1 MGKRSI
7 ASGASGSRDLTA
19 LAILTAACLSAACAD
34 ATGNESVEQRVAA
47 LTAVPE
53 LKGALLT
60 TGGGLFNRC
69 VRDVPTSF
77 ASLPSAR
84 TNRAAYISK
93 GGQRLPPY
101 NAFLFPFFLALP
113 ASGSPPFSVPHVQS
127 LARFDLGDDQDD
139 RWLAVSRAFELGST
153 TGLGGVFLVRLP
165 DMAGA
170 DGGPM
175 LAPGVNYLSPVPA
188 SRATQYYYQTE
199 GSIHP
204 GGMQA
209 FGHYLAVANEV
220 EGRIT
225 SFVDIYDFSAGFGA
239 GQLIQRVSM
248 FSTGF
253 PGPIDKSI
261 TGVAVT
267 RLKDG
272 RYLMFVLGKDNAHHG
287 WFFVTRD
294 AALPSTW
301 DPVDY
306 FDGNAD
312 TTFFAD
318 YQNVNFVTDCGTG
331 NIFMFASGNS
341 DFQYVAGAGTDY
353 LDLFKLDADLAVG
366 VHMTFGGRRTFNTN
380 PWDTC
385 TFRAAATLFT
395 AKDNRLILY
404 CHAYTSN
411 FSVSLSPFSGITVN
425 PDPTLRFVEFNHQG
439 CLYTEVA
446 CGSACCDQGDS
457 CVNGACCPGGNV
469 VGGVCCAPADACG
482 SVCCSGAGACKDASL
497 SLCCDPF
504 AVKCGSVCCGVDQ
517 ECVDDVCQAPPPP
530 PPPPPPGSCSDGA
543 PTCSVGADCP
553 ANFNECNGGCCSHI
567 H

>member
-1 MGKRSI
+1 MGRRSVVS
-7 ASGASGSRDLTA
+7 ATLM
-19 LAILTAACLSAACAD
+19 AACLAAACAD
-34 ATGNESVEQRVAA
+34 VTGNEPVETRVAA

-53 LKGALLT
+53 LKGAVLT

-77 ASLPSAR
+77 ASLPSTR
-84 TNRAAYISK
+84 SNRAAYISK
-93 GGQRLPPY
+93 GGQTLPPY
-101 NAFLFPFFLALP
+101 NAFLLPFFLALP

-127 LARFDLGDDQDD
+127 LVRFDLGDQQDD

-153 TGLGGVFLVRLP
+153 TGLGGVFLVQLP
-165 DMAGA
+165 DMSGA
-170 DGGPM
+170 DGGRM
-175 LAPGVNYLSPVPA
+175 LDPNVNYLSPVPA
-188 SRATQYYYQTE
+188 GRATQYYYPTA

-204 GGMQA
+204 GGMQG
-209 FGHYLAVANEV
+209 FGHFLAVSNEV
-220 EGRIT
+220 TGKNI
-225 SFVDIYDFSAGFGA
+225 SPFVDIYDFSAGFGA
-239 GQLIQRVSM
+239 GQLLQRVSM

-253 PGPIDKSI
+253 PATIDQSI

-272 RYLMFVLGKDNAHHG
+272 RYFMFVLGKDSAHHG

-318 YQNVNFVTDCGTG
+318 YQNVSFVTDCGTG
-331 NIFMFASGNS
+331 DIFMFASGNS
-341 DFQYVAGAGTDY
+341 DFQYINGAGTDY
-353 LDLFKLDADLAVG
+353 LDLFRLDPDPTVG
-366 VHMTFGGRRTFNTN
+366 VHMTFGGRRTFDSN

-411 FSVSLSPFSGITVN
+411 FTVSFSPFSGFTAN

-446 CGSACCDQGDS
+446 CGSACCDQGDT

-482 SVCCSGAGACKDASL
+482 DVCCGGGSACKDASL

-504 AVKCGSVCCGVDQ
+504 AVKCGNVCCNTDQ
-517 ECVDDVCQAPPPP
+517 ECIDDVCQTPPP
-530 PPPPPPGSCSDGA
+530 PPPPPPGTCTNGV
-543 PTCSVGADCP
+543 PTCTVGSDCP
-553 ANFNECNGGCCSHI
+553 EGFNECNGGCCSNI
-567 H
+567 R